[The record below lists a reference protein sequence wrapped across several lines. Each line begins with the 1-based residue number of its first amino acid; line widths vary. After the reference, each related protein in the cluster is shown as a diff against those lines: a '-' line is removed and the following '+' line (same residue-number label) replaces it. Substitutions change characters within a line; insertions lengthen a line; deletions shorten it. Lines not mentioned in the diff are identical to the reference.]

1 MKNKIDATAAEW
13 VAREDAGPLSAD
25 EAAALAAWL
34 AADSRHLGAYGR
46 MHAIMMR
53 TDRIYR
59 GTPAEAD
66 DEDAREARPR
76 RQRWARRLLA
86 MAASLAVAA
95 GAGWFVVQQQAGVH
109 ATRIGEVAHVSLED
123 GSLIT
128 LNTDSRV
135 RVRYAEGRRSIELL
149 RGEAMFDVAKDRQR
163 PFVVSAGGTQVV
175 AVGTSFTVKR
185 SPAQVDV
192 LVREGIVQVQEQQ
205 QELRLLRGDKVR
217 LASRAAPVLRK
228 VDDAEV
234 RRELA
239 WRNGM
244 IAFSGQTLQEV
255 AQEFAR
261 YNRLHIRL
269 ADAEIADLEV
279 VGMFSA
285 TDPIG
290 FSRAA
295 AQSMHLDM
303 ALGDDEIVLRARAK
317 KKNH

>member
-13 VAREDAGPLSAD
+13 VAREDAGPLSS
-25 EAAALAAWL
+25 EQSAALAAWL

-59 GTPAEAD
+59 GASVDADENQRAEG
-66 DEDAREARPR
+66 ARGRA
-76 RQRWARRLLA
+76 WGMRLLA
-86 MAASLAVAA
+86 MAASLTLVAGVA
-95 GAGWFVVQQQAGVH
+95 WFAMERQAGVH
-109 ATRIGEVAHVSLED
+109 ATRVGEVAHVSLED
-123 GSLIT
+123 GSEIT

-135 RVRYAEGRRSIELL
+135 RVRYEQGRRGIELL
-149 RGEAMFDVAKDRQR
+149 RGEAMFDVAKDPQR
-163 PFVVSAGGTQVV
+163 PFVVNAGGTQVI

-185 SPAQVDV
+185 SSAQVDV
-192 LVREGIVQVQEQQ
+192 LVREGIVQVQEQK

-217 LASRAAPVLRK
+217 LATRAAPVLRR

-255 AQEFAR
+255 TQEFAR
-261 YNRLHIRL
+261 YNRLRIRL
-269 ADAEIADLEV
+269 ADPGIADLEV

-295 AQSMHLDM
+295 AQSMQLDM
-303 ALGDDEIVLRARAK
+303 ALGDDEIVLRARAT
-317 KKNH
+317 KKNQ

>member
-13 VAREDAGPLSAD
+13 VAREDAGPLSS
-25 EAAALAAWL
+25 EQSAALAAWL

-59 GTPAEAD
+59 GASVDADENQRAEG
-66 DEDAREARPR
+66 ARGRT
-76 RQRWARRLLA
+76 WGMRLLA
-86 MAASLAVAA
+86 MAASLTLVAGVA
-95 GAGWFVVQQQAGVH
+95 WFAMERKAGVH
-109 ATRIGEVAHVSLED
+109 ATRVGEVAHVSLED
-123 GSLIT
+123 GSEIT

-135 RVRYAEGRRSIELL
+135 RVRYEQGRRGIELL
-149 RGEAMFDVAKDRQR
+149 RGEAMFDVAKDPQR
-163 PFVVSAGGTQVV
+163 PFVVNAGGTQVI

-185 SPAQVDV
+185 SSAQVDV
-192 LVREGIVQVQEQQ
+192 LVREGIVQVQEQK

-217 LASRAAPVLRK
+217 LATRAAPVLRK

-255 AQEFAR
+255 TQEFAR
-261 YNRLHIRL
+261 YNRLRIRL
-269 ADAEIADLEV
+269 ADPGIADLEV

-295 AQSMHLDM
+295 AQSMQLDM
-303 ALGDDEIVLRARAK
+303 ALGDDEIVLRARAT
-317 KKNH
+317 KKNQ

>member
-13 VAREDAGPLSAD
+13 VAREDAGPLSA
-25 EAAALAAWL
+25 EESNALAAWL

-59 GTPAEAD
+59 GASVEAD
-66 DEDAREARPR
+66 EH
-76 RQRWARRLLA
+76 QRTSGTRGRNWGTRLLA
-86 MAASLAVAA
+86 MAASLTLVA
-95 GAGWFVVQQQAGVH
+95 GAAWFAMERQAGVH
-109 ATRIGEVAHVSLED
+109 GTRIGEVAHVSLED
-123 GSLIT
+123 GSEIT

-135 RVRYAEGRRSIELL
+135 RVRFKQGRRSIELL
-149 RGEAMFDVAKDRQR
+149 RGEAMFDVAKDPQR
-163 PFVVSAGGTQVV
+163 PFVVSAGDTQVI

-185 SPAQVDV
+185 STAQVDV
-192 LVREGIVQVQEQQ
+192 LVREGIVQVQEQK

-217 LASRAAPVLRK
+217 LATRAAPVVKK
-228 VDDAEV
+228 VDEAEV

-255 AQEFAR
+255 TQEFAR

-269 ADAEIADLEV
+269 ADPEIADLEV

-303 ALGDDEIVLRARAK
+303 ALGDNEIVLRARAK
-317 KKNH
+317 KNNQ

>member
-1 MKNKIDATAAEW
+1 MKRKIDAAAAEW
-13 VAREDAGPLSAD
+13 VAREDAGPLSRE
-25 EAAALAAWL
+25 EAAALAEWL

-59 GTPAEAD
+59 GAETGGGDVRWTAGK
-66 DEDAREARPR
+66 R
-76 RQRWARRLLA
+76 RRVWGTRLLA
-86 MAASLAVAA
+86 MAASVTLVVGVAWIAVKEQ
-95 GAGWFVVQQQAGVH
+95 VGVH
-109 ATRIGEVAHVSLED
+109 ETRIGEVAHVALED
-123 GSLIT
+123 GSEIT
-128 LNTDSRV
+128 LNTNTRV
-135 RVRYAEGRRSIELL
+135 RVRYEQGRRSIELL
-149 RGEAMFDVAKDRQR
+149 RGEAMFDVAKDPHR
-163 PFVVSAGGTQVV
+163 PFVVSAGDTQVI

-185 SPAQVDV
+185 SSVQVDV
-192 LVREGIVQVQEQQ
+192 LVREGIVNVQEPK

-217 LASRAAPVLRK
+217 LATRAAPVINK

-255 AQEFAR
+255 AHEFAR
-261 YNRLHIRL
+261 YNRLTIRL
-269 ADAEIADLEV
+269 ADPEIEDLEV

-295 AQSMHLDM
+295 AQSMRLDM
-303 ALGDDEIVLRARAK
+303 ALGDNEIVLSARVK
-317 KKNH
+317 KKN

>member
-13 VAREDAGPLSAD
+13 VAREDAGPLSAED
-25 EAAALAAWL
+25 AEALAAWL

-46 MHAIMMR
+46 MTAIMMR

-59 GTPAEAD
+59 GMPLGD
-66 DEDAREARPR
+66 DGER
-76 RQRWARRLLA
+76 RIERDRGRRWSLRMLA
-86 MAASLAVAA
+86 TAASMALVAGTA
-95 GAGWFVVQQQAGVH
+95 WLVTERQDGMH
-109 ATRIGEVAHVSLED
+109 DTRIGEVARVPLED
-123 GSLIT
+123 GSVIT

-135 RVRYAEGRRSIELL
+135 RVRYEQGRRSIELL

-163 PFVVSAGGTQVV
+163 PFVVSAGDARVT

-185 SPAQVDV
+185 SAAQVDV
-192 LVREGIVQVQEQQ
+192 LVREGIVQVQEEKQDM
-205 QELRLLRGDKVR
+205 RLLRGEKVR
-217 LASRAAPVLRK
+217 LATRAAPVLRK

-244 IAFSGQTLQEV
+244 IGFSGQTLLEV
-255 AQEFAR
+255 TQEFAR
-261 YNRLHIRL
+261 YNRIRIRL
-269 ADAEIADLEV
+269 ADPQIADLEV

-303 ALGDDEIVLRARAK
+303 AIGDNEIVLRAKAK
-317 KKNH
+317 KKIQ